1 MTRSATGE
9 TLDRA
14 LWAVSHHPS
23 AIVCD
28 IDGTISAIA
37 PAPDLAR
44 LADGARE
51 ALIELSNLVEIV
63 AVVTGRSAVDAATL
77 VDVPK
82 ALVVGNHG
90 MEWIRNGE
98 LEIHPDVISHQASL
112 AEAMTELAKIAA
124 NDERLHGAIVED
136 KRLSGSV
143 HYRLTPN
150 PIVARELLLEAA
162 GAYALKH
169 GLRVTEGRMVVEIR
183 PPVHVNKG
191 AALQRIAEDNALLGM
206 VFFGDDVTDV
216 DGFRVLHMLRD
227 ARNFAGVS
235 IAVADPEARPEVIA
249 AADAAIDGVESCV
262 RLLQQLA
269 FALEQSKE

>member
-1 MTRSATGE
+1 MTLSSTSE

-14 LWAVSHHPS
+14 FWAVSHHPS
-23 AIVCD
+23 AVICD

-37 PAPDLAR
+37 PTPDLAR

-51 ALIELSNLVEIV
+51 ALIGLSNLVEIV
-63 AVVTGRSAVDAATL
+63 GVVTGRSAFDAATMI
-77 VDVPK
+77 DVPD

-90 MEWIRNGE
+90 MEWIYEGVHQV
-98 LEIHPDVISHQASL
+98 HPDVIPYQASL
-112 AEAMTELAKIAA
+112 AGTMTELATLAA
-124 NDERLHGAIVED
+124 SDDRLKGAIVED

-150 PIVARELLLEAA
+150 PIIARELLLEAA
-162 GAYALKH
+162 NALALKRN
-169 GLRVTEGRMVVEIR
+169 LRVTEGRMVVEVR

-206 VFFGDDVTDV
+206 VFFGDDVTDI
-216 DGFRVLHMLRD
+216 DGFRALQTLRD

-262 RLLQQLA
+262 QLLELLA
-269 FALEQSKE
+269 IELQRPGE

>member
-1 MTRSATGE
+1 MSLPSTSE

-14 LWAVSHHPS
+14 LWAASHHPS
-23 AIVCD
+23 AVICD

-37 PAPDLAR
+37 PTPDLAR

-51 ALIELSNLVEIV
+51 ALMELSNLVEIV
-63 AVVTGRSAVDAATL
+63 GVVTGRSAYDAATMI
-77 VDVPK
+77 DVPD

-90 MEWIRNGE
+90 MEWIHSGTHQV
-98 LEIHPDVISHQASL
+98 HPDVIPYQATL
-112 AEAMTELAKIAA
+112 AETMTELARLAA
-124 NDERLHGAIVED
+124 SDDRLKGAIVED

-150 PIVARELLLEAA
+150 PIVAKELLLDAA
-162 GAYALKH
+162 GSLALQH
-169 GLRVTEGRMVVEIR
+169 NLRVTEGRMVVEIR

-216 DGFRVLHMLRD
+216 DGFRALQTLRD
-227 ARNFAGVS
+227 ARNFAGIS

-249 AADAAIDGVESCV
+249 AADAAIDGVEACV
-262 RLLQQLA
+262 RLLEQLA
-269 FALEQSKE
+269 MELQRSKE